1 MSRRTALAILLAP
14 LAVSLAF
21 AVRADQATGTTT
33 ASADLDFIV
42 NMGKFLFFR
51 VGTGAFPTASGT
63 VDTVAFTAVP
73 SIPAGAITPTV
84 GNNIAVNW
92 SGALP
97 TFTTTNTV
105 LPVEVRSN
113 AGQINVRATATTPL
127 TSGPNNIPLS
137 QIVLTSSDVNL
148 PAPLIPNV
156 GTGAA
161 VNVTGTAFTN
171 LVTVRNANW
180 TFSYA
185 PAITQPAGNYTGQV
199 TFTASSP

>member
-1 MSRRTALAILLAP
+1 MNAARAALACTIALAMLAP
-14 LAVSLAF
+14 A
-21 AVRADQATGTTT
+21 RAEQTSVNGTTT
-33 ASADLDFIV
+33 SARLDFV
-42 NMGKFLFFR
+42 VDMGKFLFFR
-51 VGTGAFPTASGT
+51 VGTGAFPGASGT
-63 VDTVAFTAVP
+63 VDTVTFNAVP
-73 SIPAGAITPTV
+73 TIPAGAVVPV
-84 GNNIAVNW
+84 PGNNTTVNW

-113 AGQINVRATATTPL
+113 AGQISIRATATTPL
-127 TSGPNNIPLS
+127 TSGPNSIPLS

-148 PAPLIPNV
+148 PAPVLPNA

-180 TFSYA
+180 TFAYN
-185 PAITQPAGNYTGQV
+185 PAITQPAGNYSGQV